1 MRPAAGARSLCPCV
15 CPGLTLALLCYTRSG
30 GDSLGIEGLS
40 FEGPDG
46 CDYLLYSP
54 VDPLVLLA
62 RPGAADD
69 EWLPAFDEAERAEP
83 ALQAA
88 LRSLEAELDAS
99 ARDL

>member
-1 MRPAAGARSLCPCV
+1 M
-15 CPGLTLALLCYTRSG
+15 
-30 GDSLGIEGLS
+30 LS
-40 FEGPDG
+40 FEGPG
-46 CDYLLYSP
+46 GNSFMLYAA

-62 RPGAADD
+62 QPGASPG
-69 EWLPAFDEAERAEP
+69 EWLPAFDELEREAP